1 MNFAADHM
9 LGLTRLRWQVKSTM
23 LDHHVV
29 AIETSTHHGGA
40 AAPAAHGHAAPDHQ
54 QAALAHSAARRR
66 SSIKPEIGAFL
77 HTAGY
82 LLNATSLPSSPLPLS
97 VAQIAAR
104 RASIDPSKASAAAA
118 AAAADRTHHSTSGMS
133 LSMASF
139 DPHSSLRSIFHA
151 PEVAHA
157 GAWGQE
163 EGEGAAALHAP
174 SAAASFAR
182 ACGLLLQFAV
192 DSSNCSF
199 HALIICNKWRFMI
212 DGFIS

>member
-1 MNFAADHM
+1 M
-9 LGLTRLRWQVKSTM
+9 L
-23 LDHHVV
+23 
-29 AIETSTHHGGA
+29 
-40 AAPAAHGHAAPDHQ
+40 
-54 QAALAHSAARRR
+54 
-66 SSIKPEIGAFL
+66 FL
-77 HTAGY
+77 HAAGY
-82 LLNATSLPSSPLPLS
+82 LLNATSHPSSPLPLS

-104 RASIDPSKASAAAA
+104 RASIDPSKASAAAAAA

-157 GAWGQE
+157 GAWGQK

-174 SAAASFAR
+174 SAAAPFAR

-199 HALIICNKWRFMI
+199 HALIMQQVEKLLVAVHDRWLH
-212 DGFIS
+212 